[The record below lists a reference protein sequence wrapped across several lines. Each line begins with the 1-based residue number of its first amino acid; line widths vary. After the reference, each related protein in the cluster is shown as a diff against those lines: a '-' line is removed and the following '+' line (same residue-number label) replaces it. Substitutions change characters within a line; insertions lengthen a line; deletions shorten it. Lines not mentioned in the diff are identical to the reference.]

1 MVEIYAAGIC
11 EIFVS
16 RRFVISFSQEM
27 SRVMS
32 ASGHAPFLPLPSRAT
47 TARSRRLRA
56 PSRFNGRALAEDEG
70 GRGREHSVRS
80 IRFLAFS
87 RPFPYP
93 DTVTKN

>member
-70 GRGREHSVRS
+70 GGGGGGDS
-80 IRFLAFS
+80 IRCVAFDFSPS
-87 RPFPYP
+87 RVPSRILIR
-93 DTVTKN
+93 